1 MVGVVEALGGTPP
14 ALPLPGGAATQA
26 TGGADAEADAG
37 AAFEADVL
45 AR

>member
-14 ALPLPGGAATQA
+14 ALPLTGGAATPA
-26 TGGADAEADAG
+26 TGGADAQADAG
-37 AAFEADVL
+37 EAFEADAL